1 MIKPL
6 RTRQPAKAKIK
17 FNLLQKIL
25 LLLGLVI
32 LVITALPAVVI
43 LIIGLLPTI
52 TIILIDSKNTSKLTM
67 VGCFNLAGVFVC
79 LMNIFNQF
87 NLNHAITILGNVF
100 NIIIMLGAAALGMVL
115 YYELPNLF
123 LFISKASAQRR
134 LRNIDN
140 KLEKIADEWGQ
151 ECIAE
156 VNQK

>member
-6 RTRQPAKAKIK
+6 RSPQTKPKLK

-25 LLLGLVI
+25 LLLGLII
-32 LVITALPAVVI
+32 LVLTALPAVVI

-67 VGCFNLAGVFVC
+67 VGCFNLAGVFIC

-123 LFISKASAQRR
+123 LLISKASAQRR

-140 KLEKIADEWGQ
+140 KLEKIAEEWGQ
-151 ECIAE
+151 ECISDIE
-156 VNQK
+156 PK

>member
-6 RTRQPAKAKIK
+6 RNRQLTKQKLK
-17 FNLLQKIL
+17 LNLLQKLL
-25 LLLGLVI
+25 LLLGLVV

-52 TIILIDSKNTSKLTM
+52 TIILIDSKNTSKLTI

-100 NIIIMLGAAALGMVL
+100 NIIIMLGAAALGMIL

-123 LFISKASAQRR
+123 LLISKASAQRR

-140 KLEKIADEWGQ
+140 KLEKIAEEWGN
-151 ECIAE
+151 ECIADIDQ
-156 VNQK
+156 N

>member
-6 RTRQPAKAKIK
+6 RNKQPSKPKIR

-25 LLLGLVI
+25 LLLGLIV

-67 VGCFNLAGVFVC
+67 VGCFNLAGVFIC

-100 NIIIMLGAAALGMVL
+100 NIIIMLGAAALGMIL

-123 LFISKASAQRR
+123 LLISKASAQRR
-134 LRNIDN
+134 LHNIDN
-140 KLEKIADEWGQ
+140 KLEKIAQEWGS
-151 ECIAE
+151 ECITDID
-156 VNQK
+156 QK

>member
-6 RTRQPAKAKIK
+6 RSPQTKPKLKL
-17 FNLLQKIL
+17 NLLQKIL
-25 LLLGLVI
+25 LLLGLII
-32 LVITALPAVVI
+32 LVLTALPAVVI

-67 VGCFNLAGVFVC
+67 VGCFNLAGVFIC

-123 LFISKASAQRR
+123 LLISKASAQRR

-140 KLEKIADEWGQ
+140 KLEKIAEEWGQ
-151 ECIAE
+151 ECISDIE
-156 VNQK
+156 PK